1 MAPVIVFKSFD
12 GHVQSALAQ
21 MAVIILAKRPRRTR
35 RMQQEQQQVE
45 PKEVQ
50 NGSEDGISNL
60 LLITCFSFQKESH
73 FIAQWNNICY
83 IIFSYR

>member
-1 MAPVIVFKSFD
+1 
-12 GHVQSALAQ
+12 
-21 MAVIILAKRPRRTR
+21 
-35 RMQQEQQQVE
+35 MQQEQQQVE

-60 LLITCFSFQKESH
+60 LLTTCFSFQKESH